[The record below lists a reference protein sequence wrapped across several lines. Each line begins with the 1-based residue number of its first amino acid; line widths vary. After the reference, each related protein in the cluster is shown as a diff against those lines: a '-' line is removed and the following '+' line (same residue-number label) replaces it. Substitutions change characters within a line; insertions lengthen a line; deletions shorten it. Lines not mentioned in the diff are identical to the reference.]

1 MMSRKLF
8 TIVLIAISGLLSCQ
22 KNPLPEIQSE
32 EGTITLSSEAGSRT
46 IKIEATGYWTA
57 TVKGAVENWAAIDR
71 NEGNGD
77 ADLIL
82 KYKANDK
89 YSRMC
94 RIVIEQESSAKT
106 DTIFVKQYGKAEI
119 ISLGRESISFPVVDD
134 ERNIAINGN
143 FSNAQLSKIKIDVKY
158 EGSSTDWIN
167 AGIDIPTASLKVT
180 NTTNDQVGERKAE
193 VILTY
198 KDGWETEH
206 SLSLPVTQMG
216 NRAANATQVTFAEL
230 KSRIAE
236 AAGTLTIADDI
247 TIEGVVINDN
257 DNPNSA
263 MNPNLSQTTI
273 DYSVNYRTS
282 YLQTEDASEGVSIV
296 FNTTE
301 DNVLKSLMKARIS
314 LKDAVLEKL
323 DNPERYVIREI
334 PSTYVVAID
343 KESITALPEKV
354 RSMGELTDKDVFT
367 FVTLKNCEF
376 PVKDGS
382 YTAVNEGYCSSYNAA
397 RFDTWPMLVRDIEG
411 NDMYLMTN
419 IDCSYRRDGSGLPLG
434 SGRISGVIVHD
445 TYTRFEQ
452 DGNIGRYQMRAL
464 SEEDIR
470 LAEDQDAGFSTILA
484 EWAVKQDEKVD
495 NHWTL
500 KASAGKGIFKHS
512 SGAWMSADHNY
523 LHPGPVDGTENKG
536 QINNKA
542 WASNNWID
550 GDSFRY
556 WLMDFSTEGINS
568 NVISV
573 QFNTLAKTGGP
584 RYWAVEVSVD
594 NGTTWTRCL
603 EYTVPDIVNW
613 SNTLYTQTPGGKSVT
628 ANLPAE
634 ACNRERV
641 LVRLIPTANSAGTSG
656 AYDGASISHR
666 NVITYAAIRYNK

>member
-1 MMSRKLF
+1 MYSLFRKKHTTPSLLKVQNNGKSHYDVKK
-8 TIVLIAISGLLSCQ
+8 TIYHRSDCNLGIAVLSEKPSSG
-22 KNPLPEIQSE
+22 NPVRRRDYNFI
-32 EGTITLSSEAGSRT
+32 IGSRFQDN
-46 IKIEATGYWTA
+46 KNRSDRLLDSHSQGRSG
-57 TVKGAVENWAAIDR
+57 KLGSSIDR

-82 KYKANDK
+82 KYNTNDK

-314 LKDAVLEKL
+314 SRM
-323 DNPERYVIREI
+323 RYWK
-334 PSTYVVAID
+334 S
-343 KESITALPEKV
+343 
-354 RSMGELTDKDVFT
+354 
-367 FVTLKNCEF
+367 
-376 PVKDGS
+376 
-382 YTAVNEGYCSSYNAA
+382 
-397 RFDTWPMLVRDIEG
+397 
-411 NDMYLMTN
+411 
-419 IDCSYRRDGSGLPLG
+419 
-434 SGRISGVIVHD
+434 
-445 TYTRFEQ
+445 
-452 DGNIGRYQMRAL
+452 
-464 SEEDIR
+464 
-470 LAEDQDAGFSTILA
+470 STILR
-484 EWAVKQDEKVD
+484 D
-495 NHWTL
+495 
-500 KASAGKGIFKHS
+500 
-512 SGAWMSADHNY
+512 M
-523 LHPGPVDGTENKG
+523 
-536 QINNKA
+536 
-542 WASNNWID
+542 
-550 GDSFRY
+550 
-556 WLMDFSTEGINS
+556 
-568 NVISV
+568 
-573 QFNTLAKTGGP
+573 
-584 RYWAVEVSVD
+584 
-594 NGTTWTRCL
+594 
-603 EYTVPDIVNW
+603 
-613 SNTLYTQTPGGKSVT
+613 
-628 ANLPAE
+628 
-634 ACNRERV
+634 
-641 LVRLIPTANSAGTSG
+641 
-656 AYDGASISHR
+656 
-666 NVITYAAIRYNK
+666 